1 MRCVRISYTAS
12 SEVNLDEVKAAIT
25 DFVAAIAA
33 HNPAHRYSSFQMR
46 DNPREFIHIGELVEE
61 AVSDLQSQPFFHTF
75 SQFLHAHCEHPPIAS
90 ALTRVAS
97 TGPAD
102 R

>member
-1 MRCVRISYTAS
+1 MRYVRVSYTVSPEA
-12 SEVNLDEVKAAIT
+12 NLVEVKDAIN

-33 HNPAHRYSSFQMR
+33 HNPAHRYSSFQVTE
-46 DNPREFIHIGELVEE
+46 NPREFIHVGELVAE
-61 AVSDLQSQPFFHTF
+61 AVSDLQSRPFFHSF
-75 SQFLHAHCEHPPIAS
+75 SQFLHAHCEHSPKAS

-97 TGPAD
+97 TLSAD